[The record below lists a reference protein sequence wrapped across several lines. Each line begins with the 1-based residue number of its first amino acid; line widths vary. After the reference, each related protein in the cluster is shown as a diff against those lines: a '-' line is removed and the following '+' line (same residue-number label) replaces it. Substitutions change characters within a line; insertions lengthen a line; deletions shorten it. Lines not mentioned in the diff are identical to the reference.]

1 MKRKASPGPSK
12 ARLSVRSHLWLMAGD
27 DSLVG
32 PGRIELLETIAE
44 TGSIRQAALR
54 MGMSYRA
61 AWNAVDAMNKRMG
74 KVLVTRLAGGR
85 SGGGALITED
95 GLKLIKTF
103 RAIEKRHAAHLL
115 KLNARLAELTG

>member
-1 MKRKASPGPSK
+1 MAKPK
-12 ARLSVRSHLWLMAGD
+12 LSVRSHLWLMAD
-27 DSLVG
+27 DESLVG

-61 AWNAVDAMNKRMG
+61 AWNAVDAMNKRTG

-85 SGGGALITED
+85 AGGGAVVTEA
-95 GLKLIKTF
+95 GLKLIKAF
-103 RAIEKRHAAHLL
+103 RAIEKRHAADLL
-115 KLNARLAELTG
+115 KLNARLAELTV